1 MRDKEA
7 AGEFHPHQG
16 HTCAPAT
23 CVTGGSNTRLVNM
36 TGPTKNLGGVGKE
49 MGRMD
54 VENEVQEAYEVVKR
68 IDMLDVSV
76 GTCFLLRGVLFSGL
90 N

>member
-1 MRDKEA
+1 V

-16 HTCAPAT
+16 RTCAPAT
-23 CVTGGSNTRLVNM
+23 CVTGGSNMRFVIM
-36 TGPTKNLGGVGKE
+36 MGPTKRLGGVGKE
-49 MGRMD
+49 MGRTD

-68 IDMLDVSV
+68 IDMLDVFV
-76 GTCFLLRGVLFSGL
+76 GTCFLLRGVPFSGL

>member
-1 MRDKEA
+1 MHEA
-7 AGEFHPHQG
+7 HQG
-16 HTCAPAT
+16 RTCTPAT
-23 CVTGGSNTRLVNM
+23 CVTGGSNTRLVIM
-36 TGPTKNLGGVGKE
+36 TGPTKSLGGVGKE

-68 IDMLDVSV
+68 IVMLDVSV
-76 GTCFLLRGVLFSGL
+76 VTCFLPRGVLFSGL

>member
-1 MRDKEA
+1 
-7 AGEFHPHQG
+7 
-16 HTCAPAT
+16 
-23 CVTGGSNTRLVNM
+23 M
-36 TGPTKNLGGVGKE
+36 TGLMKNLSGVGKE

-54 VENEVQEAYEVVKR
+54 MENEVQEAYEVVKR